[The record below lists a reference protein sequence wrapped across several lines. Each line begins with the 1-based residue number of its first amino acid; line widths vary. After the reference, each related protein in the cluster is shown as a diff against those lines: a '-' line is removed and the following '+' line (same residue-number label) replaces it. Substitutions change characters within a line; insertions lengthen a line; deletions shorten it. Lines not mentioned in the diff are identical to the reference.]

1 MFDFGL
7 TNGTRQRMTT
17 QVYTAIGLMSGTS
30 LDGID
35 AAVIRTDGEAVVETG
50 PWLSIPY
57 PPLLRAALRGL
68 LGTESHDDSS
78 RAVEQAL
85 TAQHAET
92 INALLEQNNISISE
106 IDIIGFHGH
115 TVAHRPERRFTWQ
128 LGDAEALASALQR
141 EVVADFRRADVA
153 AGGQGAPLAPLYH
166 RALATEL
173 EGPLGVLNIGG
184 VANVTWIGP
193 SDTLA
198 FDTGPGNALIDDWV
212 ARHDRGTYDAGGAIA
227 GAGLAD
233 PFVLEKL
240 VALPYF
246 RQRPPKSLDR
256 QDFDL
261 AAVDG
266 LNLEDGAATL
276 TALTV
281 AGVMAARDH
290 FPEPVK
296 RWLVTGGGRHNTYMM
311 RLLAGGLAV
320 PVAPVE
326 AVGWQGDALEAQAF
340 GYLAVRVLRGLPISL
355 PTTTGVPEAMRGG
368 RVVRPA

>member
-1 MFDFGL
+1 MAK
-7 TNGTRQRMTT
+7 

-30 LDGID
+30 LDGVD
-35 AAVIRTDGEAVVETG
+35 AALIRTDGESVVETG
-50 PWLSIPY
+50 PWVSMPY
-57 PPLLRAALRGL
+57 SPLLRAALRGL
-68 LGTESHDDSS
+68 LGAERHDDSS
-78 RAVEQAL
+78 RTVEQAI
-85 TAQHAET
+85 TEQHAVA
-92 INALLEQNNISISE
+92 INVLLNENSISISE

-115 TVAHRPERRFTWQ
+115 TVTHRPERRFTWQ
-128 LGDAEALASALQR
+128 LGDQESLASTLNCA
-141 EVVADFRRADVA
+141 VVADFRQADVA

-166 RALATEL
+166 RALAADL
-173 EGPLGVLNIGG
+173 DGPLGVLNIGG
-184 VANVTWIGP
+184 VANVTWLGP
-193 SDTLA
+193 DATLA
-198 FDTGPGNALIDDWV
+198 FDTGPGNALIDDWI
-212 ARHDRGTYDAGGAIA
+212 ARHDRGTYDVGGAIA

-233 PFVLEKL
+233 PFILEKL

-246 RQRPPKSLDR
+246 QRPPPKSLDR

-261 AAVDG
+261 ESLGD

-290 FPEPVK
+290 FPGPVL

-311 RLLAGGLAV
+311 RLLAGGLAA

-355 PTTTGVPEAMRGG
+355 PTTTGVPEAMPGG
-368 RVVRPA
+368 RVVYPA